1 MVQQWTNNDGL
12 TVRYGAEQ
20 KGYPTPTPG
29 EAYASG
35 IFRQLVVDFSYDN
48 LPLDNVDSDNDGTL
62 DAFVAAKIP
71 ANAYI
76 NRAILIVEE
85 DWATADAAVLNLG
98 LYTAAGAAID
108 ATGIDAAIA
117 ATALDTGDVVVCD
130 GTLAGGGVTIGA
142 ADGYI
147 GATIT
152 VGSFT
157 TGKARL
163 IVEYAETGTYVA
175 P

>member
-1 MVQQWTNNDGL
+1 MSQWTNNDGL
-12 TVRYGAEQ
+12 TIRYGAEQ
-20 KGYPTPTPG
+20 KGYDVATPAAT
-29 EAYASG
+29 YTSG
-35 IFRQLVVDFSYDN
+35 LFRQLVVDFSYDN
-48 LPLDNVDSDNDGTL
+48 LPLDNVDSDNDGTN

-76 NRAILIVEE
+76 TRAILIVEE

-98 LYTAAGAAID
+98 LYTEAGAAIS

-117 ATALDTGDVVVCD
+117 AAALDTGDVVVCD
-130 GTLAGGGVTIGA
+130 GTLAGGGVTIGT

-163 IVEYAETGTYVA
+163 IVEYADTGTYVA